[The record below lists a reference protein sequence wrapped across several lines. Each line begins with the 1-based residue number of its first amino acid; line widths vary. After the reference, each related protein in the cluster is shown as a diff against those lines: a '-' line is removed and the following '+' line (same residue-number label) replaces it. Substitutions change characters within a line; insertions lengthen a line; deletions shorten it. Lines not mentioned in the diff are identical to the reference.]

1 MAKPKQPTD
10 RLPKAP
16 PVNAKAPAS
25 GRPPAAPRARPG
37 APLVTTAPPMPPPPG
52 TVRTAV
58 RLMYAGAGLSAVD
71 LIITLT
77 TVGKARSLLRAAHP
91 GWSAAR
97 LTTTVH
103 SEVAYFVVTWLLTIG
118 LWIVMARTNQ
128 AGRGWARIVA
138 TILFVVSTLNF
149 AVSVSQP
156 TSAIYK
162 VVLIPMWLVGAAAAV
177 LLWRPATSE
186 YIRSGRA

>member
-1 MAKPKQPTD
+1 MAKPKQPID

-16 PVNAKAPAS
+16 PANAKARAVNAKAPA
-25 GRPPAAPRARPG
+25 
-37 APLVTTAPPMPPPPG
+37 APLVTTAPPMLPPPG

-58 RLMYAGAGLSAVD
+58 RLMYAGAVLSAVD
-71 LIITLT
+71 LIITLA

-118 LWIVMARTNQ
+118 LWIVMAKTNQ